1 MDRYKIFVNKVLDYA
16 EKGNKKLS
24 HTEMIMVAFSLN
36 IWMRKNFLSEHVMRD
51 PYGSW
56 DSLDDVQKK
65 VVEDFRKEKYGV
77 FCATN
82 VFQDKFL

>member
-1 MDRYKIFVNKVLDYA
+1 MDRYEIFVNKVLDYA
-16 EKGNKKLS
+16 ENGNKKIS
-24 HTEMIMVAFSLN
+24 HSELIMVAFALN
-36 IWMRKNFLSEHVMRD
+36 IWMRKNFLPEYVMRD

-56 DSLDDVQKK
+56 DRLDDVQKK
-65 VVEDFRKEKYGV
+65 VVEDFRSEKHGV